1 MRKKELVQ
9 THALLLEVSVYLIEN
24 ENMPP
29 EVISTY
35 YALDV
40 HPSSI
45 HKSKQNHYDAIT
57 VLGNSIA
64 WWLEQTQSKYVDHP
78 VN

>member
-9 THALLLEVSVYLIEN
+9 THALLLEATQYLIEN
-24 ENMPP
+24 ENMPA
-29 EVISTY
+29 EMISTY

-40 HPSSI
+40 RPSNI
-45 HKSKQNHYDAIT
+45 HKSKQNHYEAIT
-57 VLGNSIA
+57 VLGNSIER
-64 WWLEQTQSKYVDHP
+64 WIEQTHTKNVDHP